1 MSGTHST
8 LGGTQSPPLQDPEPL
23 GVSNMRG
30 DKPQGVPDAKQRE
43 RELYQTVSIV
53 LMEMTIYL
61 SEYFSGTQSDSHV
74 ATEVQPHLPTSSV
87 RMNQP

>member
-43 RELYQTVSIV
+43 Q
-53 LMEMTIYL
+53 
-61 SEYFSGTQSDSHV
+61 YFSGTQSDSNV
-74 ATEVQPHLPTSSV
+74 ATEVQPHLPTSSADK
-87 RMNQP
+87 MKKQ